1 VVVASVVAMV
11 RYALSYGGFGIH
23 RVDASTLHISHGLL
37 RTRQITLD
45 ETRLRGVQLSEPLSL
60 RAVGAASAHAIMTGL
75 GRQRGGVALLAPP
88 GPREEAVRIAAHVL
102 GTTGPLD
109 VELTAH
115 GTRARR
121 RRYTRATTFAVILA
135 AAALVLELF
144 GIVGAAVWWAFVV
157 IVPASALL
165 AADRYRGLGHAT
177 LPGVLVAR
185 SGSLNRKRT
194 MLYTEGIIGWTIR
207 RTYFQRRAGL
217 ATLIA
222 TTAAGRHRY
231 SIPDLPMDE
240 VWPLIESISLRRSD
254 PEGVPQQVDD
264 PVDDVVAREG
274 VGR

>member
-1 VVVASVVAMV
+1 
-11 RYALSYGGFGIH
+11 
-23 RVDASTLHISHGLL
+23 
-37 RTRQITLD
+37 
-45 ETRLRGVQLSEPLSL
+45 
-60 RAVGAASAHAIMTGL
+60 
-75 GRQRGGVALLAPP
+75 
-88 GPREEAVRIAAHVL
+88 
-102 GTTGPLD
+102 
-109 VELTAH
+109 
-115 GTRARR
+115 
-121 RRYTRATTFAVILA
+121 
-135 AAALVLELF
+135 VLELF

-185 SGSLNRKRT
+185 SGSLNRRRT

-240 VWPLIESISLRRSD
+240 VWPLIESISLRRSR
-254 PEGVPQQVDD
+254 PEGVTQQVDD
-264 PVDDVVAREG
+264 PVDGVVARER